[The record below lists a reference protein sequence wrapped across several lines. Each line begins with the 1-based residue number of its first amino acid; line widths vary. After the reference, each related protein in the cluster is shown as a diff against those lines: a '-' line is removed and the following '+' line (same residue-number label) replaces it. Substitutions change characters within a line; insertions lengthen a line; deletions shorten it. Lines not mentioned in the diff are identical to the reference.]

1 MTSLQICVYYTLVRT
16 GSVCT
21 TGITVVQFILHF
33 KLLSRSNSMSLLI
46 LYFTLLDY

>member
-21 TGITVVQFILHF
+21 SVTVVQFILHF